1 MKSNE
6 EIKLRVE
13 SFTKEERVR
22 FKDIIK
28 LTGFLNELS
37 NDAYFQDMEPEE
49 VEQLHEDCKLLHP
62 KQKNKLI
69 QEAFSLSMKLFYEMQ
84 EGLYDPKES

>member
-1 MKSNE
+1 MKSKE

-13 SFTKEERVR
+13 SFTKEERER

-37 NDAYFQDMEPEE
+37 DDSHFQDFEPEE
-49 VEQLHEDCKLLHP
+49 MEQLHEDCKLLHP

-69 QEAFSLSMKLFYEMQ
+69 QEAFSLSMKLFFEMK
-84 EGLYDPKES
+84 EGLYDHKN